1 MKRAMKL
8 SDTDNVATLLDDIS
22 CGETAVILDADK
34 KELGQITVLSD
45 IRRGH
50 KTAVT
55 DIPSGTLIL
64 KYGQIIGGASCDIK
78 AGELVHTH
86 NLESLRGR
94 GDRI

>member
-34 KELGQITVLSD
+34 KELGKITVLSD

-50 KTAVT
+50 KAAVT
-55 DIPSGTLIL
+55 DIPSIMTTAAPGCPFAAFKIYRTGSCTLMP
-64 KYGQIIGGASCDIK
+64 
-78 AGELVHTH
+78 
-86 NLESLRGR
+86 
-94 GDRI
+94 